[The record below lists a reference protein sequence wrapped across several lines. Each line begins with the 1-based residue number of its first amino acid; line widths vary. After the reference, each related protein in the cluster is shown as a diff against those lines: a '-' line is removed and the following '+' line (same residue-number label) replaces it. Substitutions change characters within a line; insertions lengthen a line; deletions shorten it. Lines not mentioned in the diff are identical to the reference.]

1 MKKIFFLLLMILI
14 VGGCGGGQ
22 EESKDVQSTKHRN
35 ILTIGFDESF
45 APMGFRDEN
54 GEIVG
59 FDVDLAKET
68 AKRMGAEVEF
78 RPIAWDKKEEEITSG
93 NIDMIWNGLD
103 IIDDYKEF
111 MIFSKPYMDN
121 RQILLV
127 NAGNIHRIYSLSD
140 LEGKV
145 VATQA
150 GSNAEAFINE
160 HEDLK
165 KSFAVFRTYHD
176 LQEGFETL
184 RKEHFYVL
192 IIDEIAAHYE
202 MNKHPGDFE
211 IIEATVG
218 PTTEF
223 GIGFRKND
231 TELRDKVQ
239 KAFDSVV
246 ADGTA
251 KQISMK
257 WFQSDLIKL
266 KKHY

>member
-1 MKKIFFLLLMILI
+1 MKKIFLLLLI
-14 VGGCGGGQ
+14 VLMIGGCGDSKDD
-22 EESKDVQSTKHRN
+22 SKDVDSMKYKN
-35 ILTIGFDESF
+35 VLTIGIDESF

-68 AKRMGAEVEF
+68 AKRMGVEIEF
-78 RPIAWDKKEEEITSG
+78 KPISWSNKEQEIISG
-93 NIDMIWNGLD
+93 NVDMIWNGLD
-103 IIDDYKEF
+103 ITDEYKEY

-127 NAGNIHRIYSLSD
+127 NKGNIHRIYSLSD

-150 GSNAEAFINE
+150 GSNSEDYINE

-176 LQEGFETL
+176 LQEGFEAL
-184 RKEHFYVL
+184 GKEHFYVL
-192 IIDEIAAHYE
+192 IIDEIAARYE
-202 MNKHPGDFE
+202 MIKHPGEFE
-211 IIEATVG
+211 IIEVTVG
-218 PTTEF
+218 PHTEF
-223 GIGFRKND
+223 GIGFRKDNVA
-231 TELRDKVQ
+231 LRDKVQ
-239 KAFDSVV
+239 KAFEEIV

-251 KQISMK
+251 KRISEK
-257 WFQSDLIKL
+257 WFQADLIKL
-266 KKHY
+266 KRR

>member
-1 MKKIFFLLLMILI
+1 MKKIFLLLLMILT
-14 VGGCGGGQ
+14 VGGCGD
-22 EESKDVQSTKHRN
+22 SKDDSENVNSTKHRN

-59 FDVDLAKET
+59 FDIDLAKET
-68 AKRMGAEVEF
+68 AKRMGTEFEF

-103 IIDDYKEF
+103 IIDDYKKF

-121 RQILLV
+121 RQILLI
-127 NAGNIHRIYSLSD
+127 NAGNIHRIYSIGD

-145 VATQA
+145 VGAQA
-150 GSNAEAFINE
+150 GSNAEAYIREN
-160 HEDLK
+160 EDLR

-192 IIDEIAAHYE
+192 IIDEIAARYE
-202 MNKHPGDFE
+202 MSKHPGDFE

-223 GIGFRKND
+223 GIGFRKDNV
-231 TELRDKVQ
+231 ELRDKVQ
-239 KAFDSVV
+239 KAFDSIV

>member
-1 MKKIFFLLLMILI
+1 
-14 VGGCGGGQ
+14 
-22 EESKDVQSTKHRN
+22 
-35 ILTIGFDESF
+35 
-45 APMGFRDEN
+45 MGFRDED

-59 FDVDLAKET
+59 FDIDLAKET
-68 AKRMGAEVEF
+68 AKRMGAEFEF
-78 RPIAWDKKEEEITSG
+78 RPIAWDKKKEEITSG
-93 NIDMIWNGLD
+93 NVDMIWNGLD
-103 IIDDYKEF
+103 IIDEYKEF

-160 HEDLK
+160 NKDLK
-165 KSFAVFRTYHD
+165 DSFAVFRTFRD

-184 RKEHFYVL
+184 RKEQFYVL
-192 IIDEIAAHYE
+192 IIDEIAARYE
-202 MNKHPGDFE
+202 MSKHPGDFE

-266 KKHY
+266 KKHH

>member
-1 MKKIFFLLLMILI
+1 
-14 VGGCGGGQ
+14 
-22 EESKDVQSTKHRN
+22 
-35 ILTIGFDESF
+35 
-45 APMGFRDEN
+45 
-54 GEIVG
+54 
-59 FDVDLAKET
+59 
-68 AKRMGAEVEF
+68 
-78 RPIAWDKKEEEITSG
+78 
-93 NIDMIWNGLD
+93 
-103 IIDDYKEF
+103 
-111 MIFSKPYMDN
+111 

-140 LEGKV
+140 LVGKV

-160 HEDLK
+160 HENLK

-192 IIDEIAAHYE
+192 IIDEIAARYE

-223 GIGFRKND
+223 GIGFSKDNV
-231 TELRDKVQ
+231 ELRDKVQ
-239 KAFDSVV
+239 KAFEAIV

-266 KKHY
+266 MKHH

>member
-1 MKKIFFLLLMILI
+1 MKKIFLLLLMILT
-14 VGGCGGGQ
+14 VGGCGDSK
-22 EESKDVQSTKHRN
+22 EESKEINSTRHRN

-59 FDVDLAKET
+59 FDIDLAKET

-78 RPIAWDKKEEEITSG
+78 RPIAWDNKEQELTSG
-93 NIDMIWNGLD
+93 NVDMIWNGLD
-103 IIDDYKEF
+103 IIDDYKEY

-150 GSNAEAFINE
+150 GSNAEAYINE

-192 IIDEIAAHYE
+192 IIDEIAARYE
-202 MNKHPGDFE
+202 MSKHPGDFE

-218 PTTEF
+218 STTEF

-239 KAFDSVV
+239 KAFDAIVS
-246 ADGTA
+246 DGTA
-251 KQISMK
+251 KAISEQ
-257 WFQSDLIKL
+257 WFHADLIKL
-266 KKHY
+266 RRKY